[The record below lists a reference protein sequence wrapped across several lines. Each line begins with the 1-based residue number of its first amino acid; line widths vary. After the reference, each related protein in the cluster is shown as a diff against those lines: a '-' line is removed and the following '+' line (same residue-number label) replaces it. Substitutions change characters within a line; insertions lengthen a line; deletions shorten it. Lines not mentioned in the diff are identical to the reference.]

1 MVEMYLDAREGKWN
15 PASLF
20 DSHVEHRW
28 AITRLLTLLLNFLS
42 GVDLRAQNY
51 ASVVFAT
58 SALVFL
64 TLLAR
69 KTIQN
74 RTVFVLAMLPVAL
87 LLLSPTQWQNWL
99 WAVNMSYFL
108 VCLALAFAVWA
119 YARAWPSWTTFW
131 ALVGAALVS
140 TFTFSTGLA
149 AWPALLLCI
158 AALAFRQKSVLPVA
172 AWALTA
178 AMVFGF
184 YFFVDAE
191 NKAGNSH
198 TPMSDGQPGLY
209 HTKIL
214 LMNQPTEFA
223 ERISHFFL
231 MLLGNPLCRGL
242 LIRSQELAPLL
253 GSLLLAMIAASL
265 WLVGRHPDKAART
278 ELVDRLM
285 PWIALTAFGILSAV
299 FISIGRVG
307 MYPVTG
313 AISGRY
319 VTFPSLAWIG
329 MFVVFFA
336 ALHARY
342 PRLFS
347 NPKGTLVIGGVSGM
361 LLMLLACNWYYGSR
375 QMAMWS
381 WGRHHGLAGLRFI
394 HVLPSLNLSII
405 EGDQQLI
412 KRVAMRLDQYG
423 LMQHPPLKNR
433 HLNNF
438 KISKRVTRPRRGSIE
453 LLPPAGDGRPR
464 VKGVALMEG
473 ADRPAD
479 AILFV
484 TRDGEERTVFD
495 LCRADALNPHIRAV
509 AGRDS
514 EHMLIRRI
522 LSEEFGE
529 FHTTLDTSLL
539 APGEHEVEAW
549 IYSIEKNTVYRI
561 PGSVKIRVPE
571 LAPVSEVLAADS

>member
-15 PASLF
+15 AASLF

-28 AITRLLTLLLNFLS
+28 AITRLLTLLLNLIS
-42 GVDLRAQNY
+42 SVDLRVQNY
-51 ASVVFAT
+51 ASVVFAVC
-58 SALVFL
+58 ALVMLF
-64 TLLAR
+64 LLAR
-69 KTIQN
+69 RTIQD
-74 RTVFVLAMLPVAL
+74 RTVFVLAMVPVAL

-108 VCLALAFAVWA
+108 VCLALAFSIWA
-119 YARAWPSWTTFW
+119 FSCGWRQWPTFW

-149 AWPALLLCI
+149 AWPALFLCI
-158 AALAFRQKSVLPVA
+158 VALSLRRKTVVPVVAWVLVA
-172 AWALTA
+172 AV
-178 AMVFGF
+178 VFVF
-184 YFFVDAE
+184 YFFVEAE

-214 LMNQPTEFA
+214 LMNQPAEFV
-223 ERISHFFL
+223 ERLLHFFL

-253 GSLLLAMIAASL
+253 GGFLIVMIATSF
-265 WLVGRHPDKAART
+265 WLIGGYPEKRARAD
-278 ELVDRLM
+278 LLYRLI
-285 PWIALTAFGILSAV
+285 PWIALIAFGMLSAV

-307 MYPVTG
+307 MYPATG

-329 MFVVFFA
+329 MIVVFFA

-342 PRLFS
+342 PDLLKDARGALI
-347 NPKGTLVIGGVSGM
+347 VGGVSGVLFM
-361 LLMLLACNWYYGSR
+361 LLFCNWYYGSR
-375 QMAMWS
+375 QMALWS
-381 WGRHHGLAGLRFI
+381 WGRYHGLAGLRFI
-394 HVLPSLNLSII
+394 DVLPSLNLSII

-412 KRVAMRLDQYG
+412 KRVAKRLEEHG
-423 LMQHPPLKNR
+423 LMRFPLLKNR
-433 HLNNF
+433 RLDNF
-438 KISKRVTRPRRGSIE
+438 KISKRVTRPRRGSME
-453 LLPPAGDGRPR
+453 LLPPAEDGRPR

-484 TRDGEERTVFD
+484 TRDGEERLVFD

-509 AGRDS
+509 AGRDA

-529 FHTTLDTSLL
+529 FQTTLDTSLL
-539 APGEHEVEAW
+539 EPGEHEVEAW
-549 IYSIEKNTVYRI
+549 IYSVAKNTVYRI
-561 PGSVKIRVPE
+561 PGSVKIQVPE
-571 LAPVSEVLAADS
+571 ATQSLEKLAADS